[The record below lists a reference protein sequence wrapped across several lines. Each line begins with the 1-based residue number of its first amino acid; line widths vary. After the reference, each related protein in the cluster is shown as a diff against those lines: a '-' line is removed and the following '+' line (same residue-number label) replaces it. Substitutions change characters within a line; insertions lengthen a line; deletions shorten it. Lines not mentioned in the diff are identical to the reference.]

1 MVFSKHNI
9 QVTNKGKYTSDAVH
23 VDDDGKNTIVN
34 MCPEFDT
41 VDEVVEWI
49 RTFMDEDHG

>member
-1 MVFSKHNI
+1 MVSSKHNI

-23 VDDDGKNTIVN
+23 VDDDGKNTVVN

-49 RTFMDEDHG
+49 QTHMEDDA